1 MAQFLDWS
9 AVEDQE
15 PAHVVITK
23 GNRVQVLVSPT
34 PKQLRQRAKRNW
46 SLVAATGA
54 GKGGGGNGT
63 LPRELREAILG
74 AVRKLA
80 RGGRARKNKTGRAA
94 RAGQTAGKGG

>member
-1 MAQFLDWS
+1 MAQSLDWS

-15 PAHVVITK
+15 PTHVVITK
-23 GNRVQVLVSPT
+23 GNRVQVLVHPT

-54 GKGGGGNGT
+54 GGGGNGT
-63 LPRELREAILG
+63 LPRELRDAILG

-80 RGGRARKNKTGRAA
+80 RGGRARKTKTGRAA
-94 RAGQTAGKGG
+94 RAGQAAGKGG